1 MRQDFLDLDVISV
14 CEIFR
19 LKSHQEEV
27 SDFSFSFGQTDVC
40 EGLIAWVQVLSSNIQ
55 SISISSNIQSISISL
70 CSTISTTGSS
80 TSTLSDSMSASTRY
94 QVPSLTS
101 AVPSLER
108 TGEREHEEEILQA
121 LTCHHQPRTSLR
133 C

>member
-55 SISISSNIQSISISL
+55 SISISL

-80 TSTLSDSMSASTRY
+80 TSTLSDSMSASTRC
-94 QVPSLTS
+94 PL
-101 AVPSLER
+101 
-108 TGEREHEEEILQA
+108 
-121 LTCHHQPRTSLR
+121 
-133 C
+133 